1 MKKRNIFQVIIGNFK
16 KAALL
21 LLGLLLVTISAFV
34 FFEKI
39 PNGYVGVQ
47 YSVNGGV
54 KEEILTQGVKF
65 VGLNKVTEY
74 PIRLQTV
81 TADSLN
87 LATQDGKATNV
98 SISYSY
104 KVDPSKVSSMY
115 KEFGSVSTYDIEET
129 WLKSQLLKTSR
140 AVVSRY
146 NLLNVSGKEST
157 KVQAE
162 ILTDFQEAVKKKG
175 FIVEDLSFGVP
186 DVDEETKK
194 SIDAIIKAGQDN
206 ERAKLEAE
214 TAKTEAEGKAKAKMI
229 EAEAEAK
236 ANELK
241 TKSLTDEILKDKELD
256 ARMKHGWLT
265 TQTGQAIVDTTKE
278 NTDK

>member
-1 MKKRNIFQVIIGNFK
+1 MEKKTGVLKALMNNIKRVSIIFIS
-16 KAALL
+16 LI
-21 LLGLLLVTISAFV
+21 LVTVACFL
-34 FFEKI
+34 FLEKI

-54 KEEILTQGVKF
+54 KNEILTQGVKF
-65 VGLNKVTEY
+65 VGFNKVTEY

-104 KVDPSKVSSMY
+104 KVDPSKVSSIY
-115 KEFGSVSTYDIEET
+115 KEFGSVSTDDIEAT

-146 NLLNVSGKEST
+146 NLLNVSGREST
-157 KVQAE
+157 KVQSE
-162 ILTDFQEAVKKKG
+162 ILQNFQEAVKNKG
-175 FIVEDLSFGVP
+175 FIIEDLSFGVP

-236 ANELK
+236 ANDLK

-265 TQTGQAIVDTTKE
+265 TQAGQAIVDTTK
-278 NTDK
+278 NSK